1 MSFLD
6 NLENNLKALES
17 RVERDIEQIRREQAE
32 REKDRENAL
41 KRAPHADALR
51 NGPYVQH
58 LLTACRTIGHPLR
71 LMVRP
76 AWVEGALRLEAR
88 DKKLELRPTAEGV
101 EAVFFEAGTAKRTQ
115 AVDLAGDAEAL
126 AREWLQP

>member
-32 REKDRENAL
+32 RENERERAL
-41 KRAPHADALR
+41 KRAPNAEALR
-51 NGPYVQH
+51 TGPFVQH

-76 AWVEGALRLEAR
+76 TWMDTTLRLEAR
-88 DKKLELRPTAEGV
+88 DKKLELRPTPEGV
-101 EAVFFEAGTAKRTQ
+101 DAVFFEEGVEKRIE
-115 AVDLAGDAEAL
+115 AIDLKGDAEAL
-126 AREWLQP
+126 ARRWLQP